1 MAKVNVFDLV
11 NKLGQESISHP
22 DVGSV
27 TVAPVDAAKPVKED
41 VVQESPDGDVDA
53 AVTDTKTTAPGPKD
67 GGGDGTAQ
75 TVDAKNVKT
84 HTSTKDLHF
93 DGDQNGGRDI
103 DTLPNKVNP
112 KDGLK
117 ASDVSHSVESHDEAA
132 SEESKLKTIEAGGA
146 EAVGEADDL
155 VMDIDAEAEKSE
167 ATGILSQSETDE
179 KLMGKILN
187 EIGELET
194 AKASV
199 EGYIGLLD
207 SMEKRGVEMSN
218 ELRTSI
224 SIGLKTISQELF
236 EKEIVTLEEF
246 RVSNEDGAMVVA
258 GQRRDRDQG
267 EFVDDDDTEFDG
279 ARDKTKKGL
288 SGKLKQI
295 WEAIKRAYFRSVSAL
310 VDLYNSFMTDTTK
323 LAQHLKGL
331 RSRVGK
337 LEGGKE
343 ISMKNS
349 TRLMLGDEFVGN
361 SAEAIKRVTSVGN
374 ELLLQWPTRLVKII
388 EEVKKGTGMFS
399 RGNKGGALQAF
410 EDAIDQSFR
419 NLKELSKNDRDKVP
433 SGFLGSDSISWSEPL
448 PGNRAL
454 YVGIKR
460 HKGDVGQIKDITNFK
475 DTVNINFSAVPAY
488 ETNSGEAS
496 VVTPDSAEALSVIKA
511 LEDLINQING
521 RKEGMVAIR
530 KLAEEVKRSA
540 TGDLWMKGMTDDT
553 IYNLILADHVGSVT
567 TSSEHAFVGYL
578 ISMIKAYIGFLEG
591 SIATEGSEGNNSK
604 PVNG

>member
-11 NKLGQESISHP
+11 DKLGQESISHP

-41 VVQESPDGDVDA
+41 VVQETPDDDVDA

-67 GGGDGTAQ
+67 GGGDGTAH

-103 DTLPNKVNP
+103 DTLPSKVSP

-117 ASDVSHSVESHDEAA
+117 PSDISHSVESHDEKSD
-132 SEESKLKTIEAGGA
+132 SEESKLKTMDAGGA

-155 VMDIDAEAEKSE
+155 VMDIDAEAEESE
-167 ATGILSQSETDE
+167 ATNILSQSETDE
-179 KLMGKILN
+179 KLMGKILS

-236 EKEIVTLEEF
+236 ENEIITLEEF
-246 RVSNEDGAMVVA
+246 RVSNEDGAMVVS
-258 GQRRDRDQG
+258 GSRRDEGRG
-267 EFVDDDDTEFDG
+267 EFVDDDTEFDG

-288 SGKLKQI
+288 SGKLKQL
-295 WEAIKRAYFRSVSAL
+295 WEAIKRAYHRSINAL
-310 VDLYNSFMTDTTK
+310 VDLYQSFMTDTTK
-323 LAQHLKGL
+323 LAEHLKGL
-331 RSRVGK
+331 RSRVNR

-343 ISMKNS
+343 ITMKNS

-361 SAEAIKRVTSVGN
+361 SAEAIKRVTSVGS
-374 ELLLQWPTRLVKII
+374 ELLLQWPTRLVKIL
-388 EEVKKGTGMFS
+388 EEAKKGTGMFS
-399 RGNKGGALQAF
+399 RGNLAETLQALD
-410 EDAIDQSFR
+410 DAINQSFR
-419 NLKELSKNDRDKVP
+419 NLKQLSKNDRDKVP
-433 SGFLGSDSISWSEPL
+433 SGFLNSDSLSWSEPL

-454 YVGIKR
+454 YVGIQR
-460 HKGDVGQIKDITNFK
+460 HKGSHGEIKDITNFS
-475 DTVNINFSAVPAY
+475 DTVNISFSAVPAY
-488 ETNSGEAS
+488 DTHSGEAS
-496 VVTPDSAEALSVIKA
+496 VVTPDSSEALSVIKA
-511 LEDLINQING
+511 LEELINQING
-521 RKEGMVAIR
+521 RKEGMTAIR
-530 KLAEEVKRSA
+530 KLASDLKSRSSS
-540 TGDLWMKGMTDDT
+540 DIWMKGLTDEVV
-553 IYNLILADHVGSVT
+553 YNLVIADHIGSVT

-591 SIATEGSEGNNSK
+591 SIKTEESGGNDSK
-604 PVNG
+604 PVND